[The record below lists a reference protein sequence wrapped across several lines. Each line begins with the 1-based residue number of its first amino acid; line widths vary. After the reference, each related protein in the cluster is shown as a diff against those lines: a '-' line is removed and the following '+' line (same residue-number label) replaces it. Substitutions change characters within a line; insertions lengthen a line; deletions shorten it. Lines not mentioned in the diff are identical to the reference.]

1 MKKLLLFCEKNCK
14 KCYKGK
20 NNVLKV
26 IDKCKKSDKIKF
38 KLLGGVIMKKEFYII
53 IKYNKNFDNK
63 NLYNTNAD
71 YSCGCSVIN
80 NTNINEM
87 PKIK

>member
-1 MKKLLLFCEKNCK
+1 
-14 KCYKGK
+14 
-20 NNVLKV
+20 
-26 IDKCKKSDKIKF
+26 
-38 KLLGGVIMKKEFYII
+38 MKKEFYII

-63 NLYNTNAD
+63 NLYNTNTD

-87 PKIK
+87 TKTK